1 MSPDPCVVQWSRY
14 RSIESMSQW
23 IGGKR
28 PRRSSRAYLR
38 VISPHA
44 SFCLRLIRQSSLVC
58 IGSAGLAL
66 DTDLCTRW
74 PDMALSFVYGTFEF
88 GWRVLTSHGS
98 LFWLWN
104 IPVWM
109 VCVFLSCDVSV
120 AGSVHL
126 TPESLVIVHEMSYV
140 TTIVSMQSDTFACSR
155 AIGWGIADRHGVKPS
170 RQIGLGH
177 LIVTCHR
184 CLPTG

>member
-1 MSPDPCVVQWSRY
+1 MSPDPYVVQWSRY

-23 IGGKR
+23 IQGKR

-44 SFCLRLIRQSSLVC
+44 SFCLRLIRRSSLVC

-66 DTDLCTRW
+66 DMDLCTRS
-74 PDMALSFVYGTFEF
+74 PDMALSFGYGTFEF

-104 IPVWM
+104 VPVWM

-120 AGSVHL
+120 AALPISRLRAWLPLSCQCKAILSHVPVPSVG
-126 TPESLVIVHEMSYV
+126 E
-140 TTIVSMQSDTFACSR
+140 
-155 AIGWGIADRHGVKPS
+155 
-170 RQIGLGH
+170 
-177 LIVTCHR
+177 
-184 CLPTG
+184 